1 MHHWRT
7 VGLVIPRQVASAQ
20 ILTPFHQTG
29 NRIIEIMKRR
39 SFDDKVVVPPKTEPS
54 KERPMNTLKYIGMD
68 VHMATTVIAVVNSV
82 GKIVAEAVVETKA
95 STILDFLKSQ
105 RGTVHVTFEEG
116 TQAAWLHDLIR
127 PHVAEVIVCNP
138 REIAVQGN
146 KADKSDAKRLAE
158 LLRTH
163 GLKAIYHGEH
173 GTQALKELTRS
184 YGAILSDST
193 RVKNRL
199 KGIFR
204 GRGITCTGTT
214 IYSKK
219 GRDQWLKR
227 IDDSAVRSRISK
239 LFKELDC
246 LTELRDEAEKELL
259 AEARKH
265 PATKILRSIPGIGPL
280 RAAVILGFTITPHRF
295 RTKNQFWKYCGLA
308 VMSEITGE
316 YALIDGRVVRLRKKP
331 LVRGLNINYNHALKE
346 AFKGAATTA
355 ALGAWRSHFNAMVAN
370 GTRPSIVLL
379 TLARKIAC
387 IALAVWKKGEL
398 YDSKKLKFMHAG

>member
-1 MHHWRT
+1 M
-7 VGLVIPRQVASAQ
+7 
-20 ILTPFHQTG
+20 
-29 NRIIEIMKRR
+29 EKR
-39 SFDDKVVVPPKTEPS
+39 SSDDTVVVPSKTKSS
-54 KERPMNTLKYIGMD
+54 KERPMNTSKYIGMD
-68 VHMATTVIAVVNSV
+68 VHMATTVIAVLNSV
-82 GKIVAEAVVETKA
+82 GETVAEAVVETKA

-127 PHVAEVIVCNP
+127 PHVAEVVVCNP
-138 REIAVQGN
+138 REVPAQDN

-158 LLRTH
+158 LLRTN
-163 GLKAIYHGEH
+163 GLKAVYHGEH
-173 GTQALKELTRS
+173 GTQALKELSRS

-199 KGIFR
+199 KGVFR
-204 GRGITCTGTT
+204 GRGISCTGTND
-214 IYSKK
+214 YSKK
-219 GRDQWLKR
+219 GREQWLRKL
-227 IDDSAVRSRISK
+227 DNSAVRSRISK

-246 LTELRDEAEKELL
+246 LTELRNEAEKELL

-265 PATKILRSIPGIGPL
+265 PATKVLRSIPGIGPV

-295 RTKNQFWKYCGLA
+295 RTKSQFWKYCGLA

-316 YALIDGRVVRLRKKP
+316 YALIDGRVVRSRKKP

-355 ALGAWRSHFNAMVAN
+355 AMGAWKSHFDALVAN
-370 GTRPSIVLL
+370 GTRPSLALL
-379 TLARKIAC
+379 TLARKIAS
-387 IALAVWKKGEL
+387 IVLAVWKRGEV
-398 YDSKKLKFMHAG
+398 YDSKKMKIMHAV